1 MVRAL
6 RPDGCSCV
14 MTQVTCHLLF
24 GMQRCWE
31 GSSCRG
37 YRLPLI
43 LRHPEE
49 VVVAGFLK
57 TAAGDILLAYLDQ
70 RVDQRQQQGPLPPA
84 LVGKLSDVAIALH
97 FPLCL
102 VQQRPLM

>member
-1 MVRAL
+1 MGCVCVCGGEPCPLTVKMVRAL
-6 RPDGCSCV
+6 HPDGCSCV
-14 MTQVTCHLLF
+14 MTQVTCHLLY

-49 VVVAGFLK
+49 VVAGFLK

-70 RVDQRQQQGPLPPA
+70 RGEGSNKGPSL
-84 LVGKLSDVAIALH
+84 LLWWVN
-97 FPLCL
+97 
-102 VQQRPLM
+102 